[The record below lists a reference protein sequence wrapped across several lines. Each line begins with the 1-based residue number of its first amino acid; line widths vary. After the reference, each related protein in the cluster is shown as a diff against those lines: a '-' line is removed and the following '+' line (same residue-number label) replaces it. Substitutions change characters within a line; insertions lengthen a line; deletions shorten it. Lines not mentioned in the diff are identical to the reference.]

1 MLLDEPLIDVVKDP
15 VSRALMSDLFGG
27 AYRWP

>member
-1 MLLDEPLIDVVKDP
+1 VFLDEPLIDEVKDP
-15 VSRALMSDLFGG
+15 VSRALMSGLSRG